1 MNLSKARDDVEEVLS
16 RCLPG
21 QTVLAW
27 YSDDDVFHERLLVWR
42 VDDKTWYV
50 LTPDGDCYAEDYSGD
65 SDNGPLTFQVK
76 GVDFQFFSRVRRPV
90 YRFRE
95 YPTDSEFKQHV
106 ETALRDLGLLGRT
119 DLGWQPR
126 HAMNMNGDKVEA
138 TEYLGRLLVPR
149 RVRGRDQGHLQ
160 LPVEQE
166 ESQRGRGPQRADAA
180 PAGKVWLA
188 MHSTPD
194 FQLGAE
200 VVDSLAQSVLLSP
213 NTCAVEG
220 PKGWTLCKLVKV
232 AESPDFVSE
241 LREKNRASLKED
253 IGPVAGEPDQKPAA
267 PGDEAQEAEDA
278 RTLAV
283 EYDDQGERFKLWRD
297 VCRECREYAYPD
309 WPHEGPQSVLHLIKH
324 MHKHGGSPKLWLQSW
339 ARFKGIQE
347 NDRVMHEMRA
357 LMEVLEH
364 GGCYDQLN
372 LTSLASM
379 ESVGRRVQ
387 SIVDAYNSGSS
398 TSPDWGAAKIIS
410 GYAGPEDV
418 VMPSLRSW
426 AARKGKEEVEL
437 AAARTKIREYKKL
450 AVPMDEA
457 AGAVADGSMA
467 AGGAGLAPERKA
479 KAKPLA
485 PPASS

>member
-1 MNLSKARDDVEEVLS
+1 MNLSKARDDMEEVLS

-372 LTSLASM
+372 LTSLACM

-398 TSPDWGAAKIIS
+398 TSPDGGSKDHL
-410 GYAGPEDV
+410 G
-418 VMPSLRSW
+418 LRW
-426 AARKGKEEVEL
+426 
-437 AAARTKIREYKKL
+437 
-450 AVPMDEA
+450 P
-457 AGAVADGSMA
+457 
-467 AGGAGLAPERKA
+467 
-479 KAKPLA
+479 
-485 PPASS
+485 